1 MTKVYVP
8 TRSGAVPD
16 ASGFESHTIFAVGSK
31 VALFDIV
38 YVALLVAHEMYTST
52 LDGLT
57 EREV

>member
-16 ASGFESHTIFAVGSK
+16 ASGFVSQTKFPVGSN

-38 YVALLVAHEMYTST
+38 YVALLVVHVTYTSIF
-52 LDGLT
+52 DGLT
-57 EREV
+57 DSDV